1 MKLSKKKE
9 ENFLKAEISKNG
21 CLSIFEQIAEASF
34 KCVLSISSGYLEN
47 VINLPDN
54 HNHNLQLDIS
64 CMADP
69 TSINQ
74 LVDFAYTGKI
84 SFTAV
89 DFDRLATAIEKLQE
103 EFSIFLSLLILNF

>member
-1 MKLSKKKE
+1 
-9 ENFLKAEISKNG
+9 
-21 CLSIFEQIAEASF
+21 
-34 KCVLSISSGYLEN
+34 
-47 VINLPDN
+47 
-54 HNHNLQLDIS
+54 
-64 CMADP
+64 MADP